1 MPGLLIDGELV
12 DVPGAT
18 VLSPHDESWVKL
30 APNDFG
36 KRPGRPHQIIL
47 HTTAGEWPQKIVPR
61 APRAGTRAEQIARYW
76 SSNGTPGGA
85 PLIVDGTEIACL
97 VDLVRFQGY
106 HATKCNPYSVG
117 IEMVQEPDGTIG
129 SDTLDTTVALVLVLC
144 DVLGIPLQ
152 GDGRPWRSNT
162 IVERLRYGGPD
173 AVGVFGHNQMAW
185 KFPEWLEPEKRAAY
199 PNGYADRG
207 RGDPGDEIFVRL
219 RAVGMMMFD
228 FDKREELAYWQPVQR
243 SLGVVADG
251 VCGRFTSAELKRRGL
266 WNGGVFLERPVP

>member
-1 MPGLLIDGELV
+1 VPGLLIDGALIP
-12 DVPGAT
+12 VPGAT
-18 VLSPHDESWVKL
+18 VLSPHDEPWVKL

-36 KRPGRPHQIIL
+36 KRPGRPHQIII
-47 HTTAGEWPQKIVPR
+47 HTTGGVWPQKIVPR
-61 APRAGTRAEQIARYW
+61 APRAGSRAEQIARYW

-117 IEMVQEPDGTIG
+117 IEMVQEPDGAIG

-152 GDGRPWRSNT
+152 GDGRPWRSNV
-162 IVERLRYGGPD
+162 IVERLRFGGPD

-185 KFPEWLEPEKRAAY
+185 KFPEWLTPEKRAAY

-207 RGDPGDEIFVRL
+207 HGDPGDEIFARL
-219 RAVGMMMFD
+219 RSVGMMFFD
-228 FDKREELAYWQPVQR
+228 FDKRQELAWWMPVQR
-243 SLGVVADG
+243 ALGVVADG
-251 VCGRFTSAELKRRGL
+251 VCGRFTSSALKQRGA
-266 WNGGVFLERPVP
+266 WNRGVFLERPVP